1 MTSPQNRTEEPQ
13 KRYPKRLQK
22 LLEEITRR
30 RRSSEGQVRR
40 SKSHSGAAGELP
52 RGPQSTSGASR
63 GARKAPKM
71 TKKQPKRTPKRS
83 QDHQRRG
90 KISPKE
96 PQNALKTTEN
106 AARTAKATIPAFLRV
121 IKHPQEPN
129 TRKNAG
135 IQPTQLQRENA
146 QEHNPCIFTCDSG
159 PPSAT
164 HGGPEPQSL
173 HFYV

>member
-1 MTSPQNRTEEPQ
+1 MTSAQNRTEEPA
-13 KRYPKRLQK
+13 KRSQNASPKP
-22 LLEEITRR
+22 LEDVKRR
-30 RRSSEGQVRR
+30 RRSSEGLVRR
-40 SKSHSGAAGELP
+40 SISHEGAAGELP
-52 RGPQSTSGASR
+52 RGPQRHLGSLQGR
-63 GARKAPKM
+63 QKGPQEEEKE
-71 TKKQPKRTPKRS
+71 PKRTPKRS
-83 QDHQRRG
+83 QDHWRRG

-146 QEHNPCIFTCDSG
+146 QEHNPCIFTCD
-159 PPSAT
+159 
-164 HGGPEPQSL
+164 
-173 HFYV
+173 